1 MHVACGLSG
10 ENPRPPRAH
19 GLVWSALPRGSID
32 ISPAPAYNEAEND
45 RAFPLG
51 HRRPGTA
58 RKGEMRVNFGNN
70 AQSLAERRVLHEGDV
85 ELSERA
91 FNGVIG
97 GLLLWGFLLNYLT
110 VVFWGDTIVRT
121 LSGRPIAFFIAYL
134 VLAIAGGVLIA
145 RPSPALSLVGY
156 HMICVPLG
164 ITLCLALQGT
174 ANADVRAAILM
185 TAIITLSFMIAG
197 QLFPGFFLKLGRVLL
212 FGLGVMIVG
221 QLVCLFLFP
230 RVSFAWTGAALFG
243 FYIGYDWAR
252 ANTCARTLD
261 NAIDLAANL
270 YLDIINL
277 LLRVL
282 EIMSRKK
289 D

>member
-1 MHVACGLSG
+1 M
-10 ENPRPPRAH
+10 
-19 GLVWSALPRGSID
+19 
-32 ISPAPAYNEAEND
+32 
-45 RAFPLG
+45 
-51 HRRPGTA
+51 
-58 RKGEMRVNFGNN
+58 NFGNTE
-70 AQSLAERRVLHEGDV
+70 QSLEERRILREGDV

-121 LSGRPIAFFIAYL
+121 LSDGAPVFYIAYV
-134 VLAIAGGVLIA
+134 VLAIAGAALIS

-156 HMICVPLG
+156 HMICVPIG
-164 ITLCLALQGT
+164 IMLCLALQGM
-174 ANADVRAAILM
+174 ANRDVQTAILM
-185 TAIITLSFMIAG
+185 TAIITLAFMIAG
-197 QLFPGFFLKLGRVLL
+197 TVFPGFFLGLGRVLL
-212 FGLGVMIVG
+212 FGLGIMIVG
-221 QLVCLFLFP
+221 EIICLIFF
-230 RVSFAWTGAALFG
+230 RSVSLAWTGAALFG

-261 NAIDLAANL
+261 NAVDLASNL

-282 EIMSRKK
+282 EILSRKK